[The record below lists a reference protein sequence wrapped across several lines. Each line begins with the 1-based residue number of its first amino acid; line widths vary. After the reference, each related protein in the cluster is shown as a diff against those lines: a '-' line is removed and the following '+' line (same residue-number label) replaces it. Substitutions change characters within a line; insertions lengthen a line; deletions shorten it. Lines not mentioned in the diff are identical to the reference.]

1 MIAVNTVRTVRADRV
16 PCRAFHPNSAN
27 NTAKAT
33 APPNNVHSSVV
44 TPGRICSSL
53 RFSAVFR
60 SINVSATRSC
70 CVNVQPNASTRTS
83 PARTYRMNDTVT
95 GVGGFTFSPRC
106 PEEVGSGGNP
116 LARRSSS
123 DSRGSG
129 CSPDSPGSVTPPTL
143 IQPSRRFSGPIR
155 QDQVGTGPADRGE
168 HLQDRAFTVD
178 PAVGG
183 GTFDHRVLAGDVV
196 GRHRYR

>member
-1 MIAVNTVRTVRADRV
+1 
-16 PCRAFHPNSAN
+16 
-27 NTAKAT
+27 
-33 APPNNVHSSVV
+33 
-44 TPGRICSSL
+44 
-53 RFSAVFR
+53 
-60 SINVSATRSC
+60 
-70 CVNVQPNASTRTS
+70 
-83 PARTYRMNDTVT
+83 MNDTVT

-155 QDQVGTGPADRGE
+155 QEQVGTGPADRGE
-168 HLQDRAFTVD
+168 DRQDRPFTVD
-178 PAVGG
+178 PGAGRGPV
-183 GTFDHRVLAGDVV
+183 DPPVLAAGVV
-196 GRHRYR
+196 GR